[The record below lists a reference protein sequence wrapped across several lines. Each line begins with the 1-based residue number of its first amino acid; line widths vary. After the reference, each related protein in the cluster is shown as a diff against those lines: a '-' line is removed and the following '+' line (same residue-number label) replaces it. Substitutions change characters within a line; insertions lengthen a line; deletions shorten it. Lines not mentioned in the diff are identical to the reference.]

1 MLGGY
6 WGCGPY
12 GRRYLTREEKIE
24 RLENYKEWLEKEA
37 EGVKERLEEI
47 KQNK

>member
-1 MLGGY
+1 MGGY
-6 WGCGPY
+6 WGCGSF